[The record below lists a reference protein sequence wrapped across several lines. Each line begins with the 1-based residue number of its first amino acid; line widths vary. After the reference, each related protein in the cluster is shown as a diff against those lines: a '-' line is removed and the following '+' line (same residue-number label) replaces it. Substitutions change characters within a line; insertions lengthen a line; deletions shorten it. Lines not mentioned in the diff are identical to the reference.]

1 MIIKNLD
8 FQKNI
13 IDKFNLF
20 LFHGNNEGLIKD
32 KIDGILIPNCSRN
45 LHKYDESEILNNT
58 QNFEENIYNQS
69 FFDSD
74 KFIIINKTTDKLIGI
89 VKDINVKKINDVK
102 ILLVSKLLEKK
113 SKLRNFFEKNNNLV
127 VTPFYDDSF
136 QSLFFLTQNYF
147 FKKKIKIS
155 TENINLIIEKT
166 NGNRLLLKN
175 ELEKIF
181 LYSER
186 NKDLT
191 TANIKKLIKNFDNIG
206 ISNLTDNFLVKNKK
220 KTLNLL
226 NENTLSLEDNISV
239 IRNCLQQLKKLRI
252 LKKELLTTKSIDE
265 VLSKYRPIIFWKDK
279 EVVKQQLKIWSLKDI
294 ETSIKKISNIE
305 LSIKKNAQVSK
316 QIFNNYILENLS

>member
-1 MIIKNLD
+1 
-8 FQKNI
+8 
-13 IDKFNLF
+13 
-20 LFHGNNEGLIKD
+20 
-32 KIDGILIPNCSRN
+32 
-45 LHKYDESEILNNT
+45 
-58 QNFEENIYNQS
+58 
-69 FFDSD
+69 
-74 KFIIINKTTDKLIGI
+74 
-89 VKDINVKKINDVK
+89 
-102 ILLVSKLLEKK
+102 
-113 SKLRNFFEKNNNLV
+113 
-127 VTPFYDDSF
+127 
-136 QSLFFLTQNYF
+136 
-147 FKKKIKIS
+147 KKIKIS

-239 IRNCLQQLKKLRI
+239 IRNCLQQLKKLRT

-265 VLSKYRPIIFWKDK
+265 VLSKYRPTIFWKDK
-279 EVVKQQLKIWSLKDI
+279 EVVKQQLKIWSLKNI

-316 QIFNNYILENLS
+316 QIFNNYVLENLS